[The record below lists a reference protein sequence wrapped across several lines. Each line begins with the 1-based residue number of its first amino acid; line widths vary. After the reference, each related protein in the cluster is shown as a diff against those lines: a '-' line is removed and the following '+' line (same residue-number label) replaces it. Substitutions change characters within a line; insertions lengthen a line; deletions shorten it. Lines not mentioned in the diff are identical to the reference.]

1 MAHIIKLTKDVADK
15 IAAGEVV
22 ERPLSVVK
30 ELLENSLDAGAT
42 SVVIEIEGGGKKS
55 VRVTDNG
62 SGIAAE
68 DLSLVFERHAT
79 SKIRDAKDLE
89 AIGTLGFR
97 GEALSSIA
105 AVSRVE
111 LITKTAEAKTAS
123 RVLAEAGTIT
133 SIEEVGAPDGTT
145 ILVRDL
151 FYNTPARL
159 KFLKPDGTEASL
171 VIDLVQRMALSYP
184 TVKMGL
190 VSNGKSL
197 VATNVKG
204 DVYTKSLRMYCRDVA
219 EHLLRVEAER
229 DGLRLSAFISAPEYT
244 KATRRNQYFFV
255 NGRAIGSK
263 LLETAVADGYREKM
277 FEGRYPVCFLF
288 LAVDPGT
295 LDVNIHPAKREVKFE
310 EEGKVRA
317 FVADAVRNALFTR
330 YAVPEMHY
338 SDGKRT
344 EVVAGRVVDA
354 VESGENG
361 GSANVVATP
370 DANRRAETLLDELA
384 DVKENVQN
392 KPDKAKGRFAGIS
405 KIDRGEQTS
414 VDVKEF
420 LSTRKNEPVYKP
432 VWADKPQGIANTA
445 VSTVEPGSGA
455 TKIVDNSKI
464 VDNPEATKPAE
475 PPKKPFE
482 PNALHIT
489 GSVFATYI
497 TASDDEFFYL
507 IDQHAAH
514 ERVFYEQFVRE
525 WKNEEKASQI
535 LLQPFVFEVSP
546 AIKARELDWMPVLAD
561 MAYAVEEFGPKSYA
575 VKEIPAF
582 MDDGEARRFLDEF
595 IERLEEE
602 RDVTDREKLD
612 RIITMSCKSAVKAN
626 DALDPAEMKRL
637 LDDLSN
643 CENPFTCPHGRPVFL
658 KLSKS
663 EIERLF
669 KRK

>member
-1 MAHIIKLTKDVADK
+1 MAHIVKLTKDVADK

-30 ELLENSLDAGAT
+30 ELLENALDAGAT
-42 SVVIEIEGGGKKS
+42 SVVIEIEGGGKKA

-97 GEALSSIA
+97 GEALASIA
-105 AVSRVE
+105 AVSHVE
-111 LITKTAEAKTAS
+111 LITKTKDAKTAS
-123 RVLAEAGTIT
+123 RVLAESGEIC

-145 ILVRDL
+145 IFVRDL

-184 TVKMGL
+184 RVRMRL
-190 VSNGKSL
+190 VSNGKILFS
-197 VATNVKG
+197 TNGKG
-204 DVYTKSLRMYCRDVA
+204 DVYTNILTIYGKDVA
-219 EHLLRVEAER
+219 EHLLRVEAKA
-229 DGLRLSAFISAPEYT
+229 DGISLSAFVSAPEYT
-244 KATRRNQYFFV
+244 KSTRRNQYFFV

-263 LLETAVADGYREKM
+263 LLETAVSDGYREKM

-288 LAVDPGT
+288 LTVDPGT

-317 FVADAVRNALFTR
+317 FVADAIRNGLYTR
-330 YAVPEMHY
+330 YAVPEMRY
-338 SDGKRT
+338 KDGEKTPVTDGSVNAASKLSERRPT
-344 EVVAGRVVDA
+344 EKAPD
-354 VESGENG
+354 
-361 GSANVVATP
+361 TPP
-370 DANRRAETLLDELA
+370 DAEERNETLGFEIA
-384 DVKENVQN
+384 DVKKNARNVPE
-392 KPDKAKGRFAGIS
+392 KTKGRFSGIS
-405 KIDRGEQTS
+405 TIERGTQTA

-420 LSTRKNEPVYKP
+420 LSTKSAGRVETP
-432 VWADKPQGIANTA
+432 VWAAEPQGIRTA
-445 VSTVEPGSGA
+445 ETDSVPETPASASVPG
-455 TKIVDNSKI
+455 TPV
-464 VDNPEATKPAE
+464 
-475 PPKKPFE
+475 PKKPFE

-497 TASDDEFFYL
+497 TASDDEYFYL

-514 ERVFYEQFVRE
+514 ERVFYEQFVRA
-525 WKNEEKASQI
+525 WKAEEKASQ
-535 LLQPFVFEVSP
+535 LLFQPFVFEVSP
-546 AIKARELDWMPVLAD
+546 AIRARELDWIPVLEGF
-561 MAYAVEEFGPKSYA
+561 AYAVEEFGPRSYA

-582 MDDGEARRFLDEF
+582 MEEAEARSFIDEF
-595 IERLEEE
+595 IDRLEEE
-602 RDVTDREKLD
+602 RDVTDRVRLD
-612 RIITMSCKSAVKAN
+612 RIITMSCKSAVKGN

-637 LDDLSN
+637 LEDLSE

-658 KLSKS
+658 KLSKY
-663 EIERLF
+663 EIERMF

>member
-1 MAHIIKLTKDVADK
+1 MAHIVKLTKDVADK
-15 IAAGEVV
+15 IAAGEVG

-42 SVVIEIEGGGKKS
+42 AVVIEIEGGGKKS

-89 AIGTLGFR
+89 AIETLGFR

-105 AVSRVE
+105 AVSHVE
-111 LITKTAEAKTAS
+111 LITKTAGAKAAS
-123 RVLAEAGTIT
+123 RVLADGGEIR
-133 SIEEVGAPDGTT
+133 SVEEVGAPDGTT
-145 ILVRDL
+145 IIVRDL
-151 FYNTPARL
+151 FWNTPARL

-184 TVKMGL
+184 NVKMRL
-190 VSNGKSL
+190 VSNGKVL
-197 VATNVKG
+197 FATNGKG
-204 DVYTKSLRMYCRDVA
+204 DVYTNILTIYGKDVA
-219 EHLLRVEAER
+219 EHLLRVESER

-244 KATRRNQYFFV
+244 KSTRRNQYFFV

-263 LLETAVADGYREKM
+263 LLETAVTDGYREKM

-288 LAVDPGT
+288 LTVDPGT

-317 FVADAVRNALFTR
+317 FVADAVRNALYTR
-330 YAVPEMHY
+330 YAVPEMRY
-338 SDGKRT
+338 
-344 EVVAGRVVDA
+344 VNGRPSA
-354 VESGENG
+354 ESA
-361 GSANVVATP
+361 SKP
-370 DANRRAETLLDELA
+370 PETVSPGPELPETTLRNELA
-384 DVKENVQN
+384 DIRENAQN
-392 KPDKAKGRFAGIS
+392 KPEKAKGRFEGIS
-405 KIDRGEQTS
+405 RIEKGEQTL
-414 VDVKEF
+414 VDVKEL
-420 LSTRKNEPVYKP
+420 LSTRTNAPVEKP
-432 VWADKPQGIANTA
+432 VWAEKPQGIENTP
-445 VSTVEPGSGA
+445 V
-455 TKIVDNSKI
+455 N
-464 VDNPEATKPAE
+464 
-475 PPKKPFE
+475 KPFE

-497 TASDDEFFYL
+497 TASDDEYFYL

-546 AIKARELDWMPVLAD
+546 AIKARELDWLPVLGG
-561 MAYAVEEFGPKSYA
+561 MAYSVEEFGPKSYA

-582 MDDGEARRFLDEF
+582 MDEGEARRFIDEF

-602 RDVTDREKLD
+602 RDVTDRERLD
-612 RIITMSCKSAVKAN
+612 RIITMSCKSAVKGN
-626 DALDPAEMKRL
+626 DTLDLLEMKRL
-637 LDDLSN
+637 LEDLST
-643 CENPFTCPHGRPVFL
+643 CENPFSCPHGRPVFL
-658 KLSKS
+658 KLSKN
-663 EIERLF
+663 EIERMF